1 MVLKFWVLI
10 SLCFSFRFNGLFRRY
25 GGHFNSNTELLW
37 DAQGKNK
44 YLYFHHDFL
53 RRQISKWPPY
63 RPKGPFEIHRHILS
77 LGQVHH
83 KVEKSHSEP
92 VIPPPDDQPKPAKKP
107 HSGHVHSH
115 AEARK
120 LSVQSSAST
129 GGGGSERKPRRTSRT
144 HQGASL
150 NEVCWKNSK
159 RVFTTINDRKLSM
172 PLAKDV
178 KPNCIKSKGINQE
191 PARFEFSR

>member
-1 MVLKFWVLI
+1 M
-10 SLCFSFRFNGLFRRY
+10 
-25 GGHFNSNTELLW
+25 
-37 DAQGKNK
+37 
-44 YLYFHHDFL
+44 
-53 RRQISKWPPY
+53 
-63 RPKGPFEIHRHILS
+63 
-77 LGQVHH
+77 
-83 KVEKSHSEP
+83 
-92 VIPPPDDQPKPAKKP
+92 IPPPDDQPKPAKKP

-159 RVFTTINDRKLSM
+159 RVFTRINDRKLSM
-172 PLAKDV
+172 PLANKDV
-178 KPNCIKSKGINQE
+178 KPNCIKSKALIRNLRGLNFQGETISRKFFQG
-191 PARFEFSR
+191 RFWNHYYLPTKQ